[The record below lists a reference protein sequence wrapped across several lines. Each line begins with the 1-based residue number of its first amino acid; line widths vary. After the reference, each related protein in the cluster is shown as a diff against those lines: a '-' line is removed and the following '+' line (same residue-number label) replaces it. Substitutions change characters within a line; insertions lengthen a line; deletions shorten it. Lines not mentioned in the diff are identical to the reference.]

1 MGQCI
6 EIEKEEISMEL
17 IGRNASQSSPP
28 LSNLLCDDGL
38 NNVDGIRQTDML
50 ADWYIIGIGKRR
62 P

>member
-1 MGQCI
+1 MYRNRRRRDINGIDWAQCI
-6 EIEKEEISMEL
+6 AVVS
-17 IGRNASQSSPP
+17 P

-50 ADWYIIGIGKRR
+50 ADWYIIGIGKKR